1 MSDDDQEPSSDP
13 FGSPESQPGERSM
26 TYFGAIGWTLL
37 STTLWVLTATL
48 LAVLRPNSNID
59 LVVSFGAQ
67 AASGMFVLFCIMRLY
82 APDLSI
88 RHFVGLRNTH
98 GLFFVFAAMLG
109 FVIQIPASAL
119 YDWILRRSP
128 LEDDS
133 DAALLDLMA
142 QGASWRAIVFFIL
155 VLAGPFVEEVFFRGV
170 LYRPLKKEGGGAAII
185 LVSSILF
192 AFSHLERQRML
203 PILIVGLALGILRH
217 CSGSLLPSFI
227 MHATL
232 NGASFW
238 PLYEQFRA
246 GGKAITDAPPPLRI
260 VAAASLSTLVL
271 LVLVYIVGARSDSA
285 AEARSED
292 LL

>member
-13 FGSPESQPGERSM
+13 FGSPESQPGERGM

-37 STTLWVLTATL
+37 STTLYVLTATL
-48 LAVLRPNSNID
+48 MAALRPNASVD
-59 LVVSFGAQ
+59 LVLSFGAQ
-67 AASGMFVLFCIMRLY
+67 AASGLFVLFCIMRLY

-98 GLFFVFAAMLG
+98 GLFFVFAPMLG

-119 YDWILRRSP
+119 YDWILKRSP
-128 LEDDS
+128 PEYES
-133 DAALLDLMA
+133 DQALVDLMA
-142 QGASWRAIVFFIL
+142 RGALWRAAAFFII
-155 VLAGPFVEEVFFRGV
+155 VLAGPFLEEVFFRGV
-170 LYRPLKKEGGGAAII
+170 LYRPLKKESGGAGII

-192 AFSHLERQRML
+192 AFSHLERQILL
-203 PILIVGLALGILRH
+203 PIMIVGLALGILRH

-227 MHATL
+227 MHATF
-232 NGASFW
+232 NGAAFW
-238 PLYEQFRA
+238 SLYERFRA
-246 GGKAITDAPPPLRI
+246 GEKAVADEPTPMRI

-271 LVLVYIVGARSDSA
+271 LVLVYIVGARTDSA